1 MEDQIIALFE
11 QHMDVSDVQIL
22 PEGMWM
28 FEGVLHEPAD
38 HHAEQLLD
46 AASHMGFYLHTTDI
60 SDGMVRVVLIPRP
73 KTKKSNPWVNIV
85 LFVLTLFST
94 LAVGAVQEGVN
105 IFVQP
110 WMIYK
115 GLPFSLSIM
124 FILLV
129 HEMGH
134 YFASKLH
141 NVEATLPYFIPF
153 PSLIGTMGAVIR
165 IKSPIPT
172 RKALM
177 DIGAAGPIA
186 GMLVA
191 LPLTFIG
198 LKLSSVVPTQ
208 GLPGSFQLG
217 NSLLFQFLSWLALG
231 NLPPGHDVVL
241 HPIAFAGWIGFFIT
255 ALNLLPIGQLDGGHV
270 AYAMLGKNHK
280 YLAWGMWGALIAGG
294 IFWAGWWLWA
304 VLVLVFGI
312 KHPPP
317 LAATVRLDP
326 KRKAIGW
333 ICLALFVLTLVPVPF
348 SVMPG

>member
-1 MEDQIIALFE
+1 MEDQLIALFQ
-11 QHMDVSDVQIL
+11 QHMDVVDVQLL
-22 PEGMWM
+22 PEDMLM
-28 FEGVLHEPAD
+28 FEGRLHEPQD
-38 HHAEQLLD
+38 ENAEQLLE
-46 AASHMGFYLHTTDI
+46 ATANLGFYLHTTEID
-60 SDGMVRVVLIPRP
+60 DGMVRAVLIPRP
-73 KTKKSNPWVNIV
+73 KTKKSNPWINIV
-85 LFVLTLFST
+85 LFVLTLAST
-94 LAVGAVQEGVN
+94 LAVGAMQEGVN
-105 IFVQP
+105 IFAQP
-110 WMIYK
+110 WLIYK
-115 GLPFSLSIM
+115 GLAFSLSIM

-191 LPLTFIG
+191 LPLTFVG
-198 LKLSSVVPTQ
+198 LKLSQVVPTQ
-208 GLPGSFQLG
+208 GLAGSFQLG
-217 NSLLFQFLSWLALG
+217 SSLLYQFLSWLALG
-231 NLPPGHDVVL
+231 KLPPGHDVVL

-270 AYAMLGKNHK
+270 AYAMLGRKHK
-280 YLAWGMWGALIAGG
+280 YVAWAMWGLLIVGG

-317 LAATVRLDP
+317 LAATVQLDA
-326 KRKAIGW
+326 KRKIIGW
-333 ICLALFVLTLVPVPF
+333 VCLALFVLTVMPVPF
-348 SVMPG
+348 SVVPG